1 MTTMEFN
8 GVPLHP
14 LVVHAAVVF
23 GPLAS
28 LAALGYVG
36 LPRWRDRL
44 RLPMVVVALMA
55 GGAIV
60 AAYLTGKS
68 FFASRPAAIQ
78 ALPLL
83 HTHQTH
89 ARQLLWV
96 SIGFAIVAVV
106 AFWLHTRTGAVRTV
120 LNVVLGAFALGVLV
134 LCVLTGDA
142 GARAVWG

>member
-1 MTTMEFN
+1 MEIT

-23 GPLAS
+23 GPLAA

-36 LPRWRDRL
+36 LPKWRDRL

-55 GGAIV
+55 AGAIV

-68 FFASRPAAIQ
+68 FFNSRTAAIQ
-78 ALPLL
+78 ALPIV
-83 HTHQTH
+83 HTHQQH

-96 SIGFAIVAVV
+96 TLAFAVV
-106 AFWLHTRTGAVRTV
+106 AVAAFWFHAQTGTLRTV
-120 LNVVLGAFALGVLV
+120 LNVALGAFAIGVLV
-134 LCVLTGDA
+134 LVVLTGDA
-142 GARAVWG
+142 GARAVWGT